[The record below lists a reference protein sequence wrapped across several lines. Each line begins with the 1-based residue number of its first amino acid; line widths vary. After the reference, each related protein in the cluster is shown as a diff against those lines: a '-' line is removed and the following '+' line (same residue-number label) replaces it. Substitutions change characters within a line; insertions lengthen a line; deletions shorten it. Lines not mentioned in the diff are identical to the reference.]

1 MGLFL
6 GEGRERD
13 GGGEKAGGRRKEV
26 RSSSLLK

>member
-26 RSSSLLK
+26 GVVHN